1 MKLIIIFTTLLMS
14 ITITQESELSGRYF
28 IDFKDDSFQKDC
40 YINFD
45 KKNFTLKQTNSLT
58 HTGTINYGKTLT
70 SFEYI
75 NSDIIIDFRTE
86 DIGKDT
92 INFQVHNKKSGP
104 INYLDISVNSGKFIK
119 NK

>member
-1 MKLIIIFTTLLMS
+1 MKLTIIFTTFLIGL
-14 ITITQESELSGRYF
+14 TITQESKLSGRYF
-28 IDFKDDSFQKDC
+28 VDFKNENFQKDG

-45 KKNFTLKQTNSLT
+45 KNTFTLKQSNLLT
-58 HTGTINYGKTLT
+58 HSGTINYGKTLT

-92 INFQVHNKKSGP
+92 INFQVHNKKAGYM
-104 INYLDISVNSGKFIK
+104 NYLDISVNSGKFIK
-119 NK
+119 K